1 MSEQVEFKSN
11 GFQAAGHLAVSST
24 GSGPG
29 IIVLQEWWGL
39 NAQIKGA
46 ADRLGAAGFTALAPD
61 IYRGELAGH
70 DEMDKAGHLMQ
81 SLPPDRAAK
90 DMSGAIDYLATH
102 PSTSSEKVGVI
113 GFCMGGMLTL
123 LLAAQRPDKVGAA
136 VPFYGFP
143 QGDAEPD
150 WTGLSAVVRGH
161 MASPDEFF
169 TPEAAEALEAKLRV
183 LGKDVTLTVH
193 DAGHAFMNE
202 ENPSGTY
209 DPELAERLWPE
220 VTAFL
225 HDQLG

>member
-46 ADRLGAAGFTALAPD
+46 ADRLGATGFTALAPD

-90 DMSGAIDYLATH
+90 DMSGAIDYLAAH

-169 TPEAAEALEAKLRV
+169 TPEAAEALEAKLRA

-209 DPELAERLWPE
+209 DAELAERLWPE
-220 VTAFL
+220 ITAFL